1 MAHLAGVCP
10 SGKHRAYNAN
20 SSSFQKIFAKANLF
34 WNGVGLPSSLA
45 QAPRLS
51 RDSCPND
58 ELIVKREVSAAQY
71 GVALAF
77 CLGHLRHSKLPAA
90 NPRAPSSEC
99 GASGGCLPEGQT
111 PRLQRQFLLF
121 PKNLCLSKSFLEGGR
136 VLGSLRRLR
145 RRKGSRKSRVGE
157 FCGIKKCRGLPFRQA
172 PAFHIQRINIYSAQY
187 IPSMPPPAGA
197 GAAGGVGISVTMDSV
212 VRSVEATEAAFWS
225 TERVTLVG
233 SMMPLSSISV

>member
-1 MAHLAGVCP
+1 MSRLRFALVIYVIVNSLRQIRALLRRNVAHLAGVCP
-10 SGKHRAYNAN
+10 RGRHRAYNAN

-172 PAFHIQRINIYSAQY
+172 PASIFY
-187 IPSMPPPAGA
+187 IRESIFIRLNTSRPCRRLR
-197 GAAGGVGISVTMDSV
+197 
-212 VRSVEATEAAFWS
+212 VRALREGWGY
-225 TERVTLVG
+225 R
-233 SMMPLSSISV
+233 